1 MSKIFDS
8 VFLSDIIDDKEEIE
22 MYKVKERREEKG
34 WSQEKLAVESGVSRA
49 IVSALENDNTIPTTT
64 NTLFKLARALDCKVA
79 DIFME

>member
-1 MSKIFDS
+1 MSKIFDN

-49 IVSALENDNTIPTTT
+49 IVSALESDNTIPTTT
-64 NTLFKLARALDCKVA
+64 NTLFKLARALDWKVA